1 MICYRFSARY
11 FLQIIGILLI
21 SFFSLTAN
29 GQQFTGKLIAG
40 INGGQI
46 DGDGLS
52 GFNRP
57 GLVAG
62 FGAAFQ
68 LDEHWSFGPEFLYAG
83 KGAQV
88 TLDQIEKGIYP
99 YALKYKLSYVDLP
112 LLATY
117 TVRPNFRVM
126 TGLSL
131 SYLISAEIDPG
142 TNQEPYDAKEFF
154 NPMDYMI
161 LAGMEYELFDN
172 IWLQG
177 RWSYSIIGVNAKGTQ
192 QPAYQLF
199 GNQRGGFFNNVLSFT
214 LRFDL
219 HRGVKHA
226 DPKAAEQPKS

>member
-1 MICYRFSARY
+1 MKHHFFPRFIFRIAS
-11 FLQIIGILLI
+11 FLLVNLFIQV
-21 SFFSLTAN
+21 AH

-99 YALKYKLSYVDLP
+99 YALKYKLSYIDVP

-117 TVRPNFRVM
+117 KVRPSFRVM
-126 TGLSL
+126 AGLSV

-154 NPMDYMI
+154 KPMDYMI
-161 LAGMEYELFDN
+161 LGGMEYELFDN
-172 IWLQG
+172 VWLQG
-177 RWSYSIIGVNAKGTQ
+177 RWSYSIVGVNAKGTQ

-199 GNQRGGFFNNVLSFT
+199 GIQQGGFFNNVLSFT

-219 HRGVKHA
+219 QKGVKHA
-226 DPKAAEQPKS
+226 DPKATEPPPKS